1 MRIILVFSLLI
12 LNLSFIPSST
22 INNHFDH
29 NEVTHSHH
37 SHSEDIPCNS
47 NTTESCSE
55 HECCTLFVFKPLN
68 NFKFTKNTSLKTFF
82 NKSKILSLKLS
93 EVFRPPIV

>member
-1 MRIILVFSLLI
+1 MRIILVFSLFL
-12 LNLSFIPSST
+12 LMLSFIPSST

-37 SHSEDIPCNS
+37 IQSEDIPCNS
-47 NTTESCSE
+47 NTTESCNE

-82 NKSKILSLKLS
+82 NKSKIFSLMLSK
-93 EVFRPPIV
+93 VCRPPIV

>member
-1 MRIILVFSLLI
+1 MKIILVFSLLI
-12 LNLSFIPSST
+12 LNLSSFPSSS

-29 NEVTHSHH
+29 NKVSHSHH
-37 SHSEDIPCNS
+37 AHSEDIPCNS
-47 NTTESCSE
+47 NSTESCSE
-55 HECCTLFVFKPLN
+55 HECCTLFIFKPLN
-68 NFKFTKNTSLKTFF
+68 NFKFINNTSLKTFF

>member
-12 LNLSFIPSST
+12 LNLSIFPNLT
-22 INNHFDH
+22 MKNHLDH
-29 NEVTHSHH
+29 NEASHSHH
-37 SHSEDIPCNS
+37 GHSEDIPCNS
-47 NTTESCSE
+47 NTSEPCNE

-68 NFKFTKNTSLKTFF
+68 NFKFIKNPSLKTFF

-93 EVFRPPIV
+93 EFFRPPIV

>member
-12 LNLSFIPSST
+12 LNLSIFPNLT
-22 INNHFDH
+22 MKNHLVH
-29 NEVTHSHH
+29 NEASHSHH
-37 SHSEDIPCNS
+37 SHSEDIPCNN
-47 NTTESCSE
+47 NTTEPCNE
-55 HECCTLFVFKPLN
+55 HECCTLFVFKSLN
-68 NFKFTKNTSLKTFF
+68 NFNFINNTSLKTFF

>member
-12 LNLSFIPSST
+12 LNLSIFPNLT
-22 INNHFDH
+22 MKNHLVH
-29 NEVTHSHH
+29 YEASHSHH
-37 SHSEDIPCNS
+37 SHSEDIPCNN
-47 NTTESCSE
+47 NTTEPCNE
-55 HECCTLFVFKPLN
+55 HECCALFVFKSLN
-68 NFKFTKNTSLKTFF
+68 NFNFINNTSLKTFF

>member
-12 LNLSFIPSST
+12 LNLSIFPNLT
-22 INNHFDH
+22 INNHLDY
-29 NEVTHSHH
+29 NEASHSHH
-37 SHSEDIPCNS
+37 SHSEDTPCNS
-47 NTTESCSE
+47 NTTESCNE

-93 EVFRPPIV
+93 KVFRPPIV